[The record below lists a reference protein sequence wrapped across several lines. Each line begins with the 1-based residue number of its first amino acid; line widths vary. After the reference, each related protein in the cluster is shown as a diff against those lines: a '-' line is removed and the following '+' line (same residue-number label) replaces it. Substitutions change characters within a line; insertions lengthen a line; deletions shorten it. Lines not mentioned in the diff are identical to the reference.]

1 MRFFKLIPVVL
12 LLSVAQYSFAA
23 EKVAVFDPQAAIG
36 NTKMAQESGKKLNA
50 NPEYAKMIAQFESL
64 NADLQQLNKEKESK
78 GMTWS
83 AEQVNAHNKKEQYIL
98 ADRELVIKKIQA
110 ENAAASQQIMQELQP
125 ILQKVLQKI
134 IESEGIDI
142 LIQKQAVAYASPG
155 VDITDKIT
163 AELDKAKK

>member
-1 MRFFKLIPVVL
+1 MRIIKL
-12 LLSVAQYSFAA
+12 LLVVVTLGVAQFSFAA
-23 EKVAVFDPQAAIG
+23 EKVAVFDPQTAIG
-36 NTKMAQESGKKLNA
+36 NTKMAQESAKKLNA

-64 NADLQQLNKEKESK
+64 NADLQQMNKEKESK

-83 AEQVNAHNKKEQYIL
+83 AEQVSAHNKKEQYIL

-110 ENAAASQQIMQELQP
+110 ENSAASQQIMQELQP

-134 IESEGIDI
+134 IESEGIDV
-142 LIQKQAVAYASPG
+142 LIHKNAVAYAAPA

-163 AELDKAKK
+163 TELDKAK